1 MEHMSLKQLHGAA
14 IVDTEPPL
22 FSERSDRLRRWAE
35 LLDRE
40 GSRRFPTLH
49 DLELAPRPQRPSLR
63 AKGSAI
69 SVAFADPVLRASGLA
84 GDTYGD
90 AQDFF
95 GLSERQAHRLLCSC
109 LNGPATEGHRLAVRL
124 RAMAAQRDV
133 WHGFVRALRTRLTPL
148 FGPVSHGKPTLRKT

>member
-1 MEHMSLKQLHGAA
+1 MEHKSLKQLHDAA
-14 IVDTEPPL
+14 TVDTKLPL

-35 LLDRE
+35 LLERE

-49 DLELAPRPQRPSLR
+49 DLELAPRSEHFSLR

-69 SVAFADPVLRASGLA
+69 AVAFADPALRASGLA

-90 AQDFF
+90 AKDFF

-109 LNGPATEGHRLAVRL
+109 LNGPATQGHSLAVRL
-124 RAMAAQRDV
+124 RTMAARRDA
-133 WHGFVRALRTRLTPL
+133 WHGLVRALRTRLTPI
-148 FGPVSHGKPTLRKT
+148 FGPMPDRVPTL